1 MFANDVQKQLPNEE
15 NIYEQNLNSA
25 ENTGDDPFAPA
36 PGIEDLRASDL
47 GREFNPNTE

>member
-1 MFANDVQKQLPNEE
+1 MFAKDVQNQLPNEE
-15 NIYEQNLNSA
+15 NIYEQNLNQPEQSSDA
-25 ENTGDDPFAPA
+25 PLAPA

>member
-1 MFANDVQKQLPNEE
+1 MFANDVQQQMPNEE
-15 NIYEQNLNSA
+15 NMRDQNLSPSEQLSDA
-25 ENTGDDPFAPA
+25 PLPPA